1 MRRTVTVSLVIAG
14 FALMVVGFFIAAPWG
29 TSTIAD
35 ADPAF
40 TGAPLV
46 FVAGVIAIVGAA
58 IFYELLPDKNV
69 D

>member
-1 MRRTVTVSLVIAG
+1 MRRTLTMALLVGG
-14 FALMVVGFFIAAPWG
+14 FALMVIGFFIAAPWG
-29 TSTIAD
+29 TSSVAD
-35 ADPAF
+35 ADPVF

-58 IFYELLPDKNV
+58 VVYELLPDKPV